1 VTDMAY
7 ETIQYERRGDAVW
20 VWLNRPD
27 QLNALSPTVMA
38 ELLQALERAE
48 NESGIRALV
57 LGGRGRA
64 FCAGADL
71 KHFLGAVGSAEGVRK
86 FTNTALTVMNRL
98 EAFPYPTIAAVNG
111 IAVAGGI
118 ELVLACD
125 LVLAADTAVLG
136 DAHMNY
142 GLLPGGGSSIRL
154 PRKIGPTRAKYL
166 LFTGES
172 IPASEALALGLVN
185 KVVPAAE
192 LEAAV
197 EKLVARLSEKSPI
210 ALRRVKRLI
219 DDGLEAPLDGAL
231 RLEMI
236 AREGHAHAEDLKEGL
251 AAFSGKR
258 KPVYKGR

>member
-1 VTDMAY
+1 MTY
-7 ETIQYERRGDAVW
+7 QTIEYQRRGNAVW
-20 VWLNRPD
+20 LWLNRPD
-27 QLNALSPTVMA
+27 ALNALSPELMA
-38 ELLQALERAE
+38 ELQQALAQAE
-48 NESGIRALV
+48 GEAGIRALV
-57 LGGRGRA
+57 LSGRGRA

-71 KHFLGAVGSAEGVRK
+71 KHFLAALHGDAGVRG
-86 FTNTALTVMNRL
+86 FVGTALTVMNKL

-118 ELVLACD
+118 ELVLSCD
-125 LVLAADTAVLG
+125 LVVAAESAVLG

-142 GLLPGGGSSIRL
+142 GLLPGGGSSIRM
-154 PRKIGPTRAKYL
+154 PRKIGATRAKYL

-172 IPASEALALGLVN
+172 IAAAEALALGLVN

-197 EKLVARLSEKSPI
+197 EKLVSRLAEKSPV
-210 ALRRVKRLI
+210 ALRRLKRLV
-219 DDGLEAPLDGAL
+219 DDGLESSLEAAL

-236 AREGHAHAEDLKEGL
+236 AWEAHAHAEDLREGL
-251 AAFSGKR
+251 AAFSAKR

>member
-1 VTDMAY
+1 MSY

-20 VWLNRPD
+20 LWLNRPD
-27 QLNALSPTVMA
+27 ALNALSPTVMA
-38 ELLQALERAE
+38 ELLQALECAE
-48 NESGIRALV
+48 AEPDLRALV

-71 KHFLGAVGSAEGVRK
+71 KHFLGALESEEGVRK
-86 FTNTALTVMNRL
+86 FVTTALTVMNRL

-125 LVLAADTAVLG
+125 LVIAAESAVLG

-154 PRKIGPTRAKYL
+154 PRKLGPTRAKYL

-172 IPASEALALGLVN
+172 IPAAEALALGLVN

-192 LEAAV
+192 LEASV
-197 EKLVARLSEKSPI
+197 EKLVARLAEKSPI

-236 AREGHAHAEDLKEGL
+236 AWEAHAHAEDLKEGL
-251 AAFSGKR
+251 AAFSAKR

>member
-1 VTDMAY
+1 MSY
-7 ETIQYERRGDAVW
+7 QSIEYQRRGDAVW
-20 VWLNRPD
+20 LWLNRPD
-27 QLNALSPTVMA
+27 ALNALSPELMA
-38 ELLQALERAE
+38 ELLKALDQAEAE
-48 NESGIRALV
+48 PGIRALV
-57 LGGRGRA
+57 IAGRGRA

-71 KHFLGAVGSAEGVRK
+71 KHFLGAVGNAKAVRT
-86 FTNTALTVMNRL
+86 FVTRALTLMNRI
-98 EAFPYPTIAAVNG
+98 EAFTYPVIAAVNG

-125 LVLAADTAVLG
+125 LVIAADSAVLG

-166 LFTGES
+166 LYTGES

-185 KVVPAAE
+185 KVVPLGE
-192 LEAAV
+192 LEATV
-197 EKLVARLSEKSPI
+197 EKLVARLAEKSPI

-219 DDGLEAPLDGAL
+219 DDGLETPLDSAL

-236 AREGHAHAEDLKEGL
+236 AWEGHAHAEDLKEGL
-251 AAFSGKR
+251 AAFSAKR
-258 KPVYKGR
+258 KPKYIGR

>member
-1 VTDMAY
+1 MAY

-20 VWLNRPD
+20 LWLNRPD
-27 QLNALSPTVMA
+27 QLNALSPTVMM
-38 ELLQALERAE
+38 ELLQALDQAE
-48 NESGIRALV
+48 KESGIRALV

-71 KHFLGAVGSAEGVRK
+71 KHFLDAVGSAEGVRQ
-86 FTNTALTVMNRL
+86 FVSRALVVMNRL

-172 IPASEALALGLVN
+172 IPAAEALSLGLVN

-197 EKLVARLSEKSPI
+197 EKLVLRLSEKSPI

-236 AREGHAHAEDLKEGL
+236 AWEGHAHAEDLKEGL

>member
-1 VTDMAY
+1 MSY
-7 ETIQYERRGDAVW
+7 QTIEYQRRGNAVW
-20 VWLNRPD
+20 LWLNRPD
-27 QLNALSPTVMA
+27 ALNALSPEVMA
-38 ELLQALERAE
+38 ELLQALARAE
-48 NESGIRALV
+48 AEDGIRALV
-57 LGGRGRA
+57 LSGRGRA

-71 KHFLGAVGSAEGVRK
+71 KHFLAALAGDKGVRG
-86 FTNTALTVMNRL
+86 FVETALNLMNRV

-125 LVLAADTAVLG
+125 LVIAADSAVLG

-154 PRKIGPTRAKYL
+154 PRKLGPTRAKYL
-166 LFTGES
+166 LFTGDS
-172 IPASEALALGLVN
+172 VPAAEALALGLVN

-197 EKLVARLSEKSPI
+197 EKLVGRLAEKSPVG
-210 ALRRVKRLI
+210 LRRMKRLV
-219 DDGLEAPLDGAL
+219 DDGLETALDAAL

-236 AREGHAHAEDLKEGL
+236 AWEAHAHAEDLKEGL
-251 AAFSGKR
+251 AAFSAKR
-258 KPVYKGR
+258 KPVYRDR